1 MSRGKILSY
10 DELLSQYPDWTL
22 WETETYAQ
30 ESTPEA
36 TERARLHRLALIG
49 HVIKFIQDNSL
60 VRRTLCATAPQIPEK
75 FSVLLRDITPEG
87 LEFYRTGY
95 KKWLGRFER
104 DMYADPS
111 DVTILQTSLIQLRAK
126 AEGLK

>member
-1 MSRGKILSY
+1 MIRGKILSY

-22 WETETYAQ
+22 WETEAYAR
-30 ESTPEA
+30 ESTLEA
-36 TERARLHRLALIG
+36 TERARLLRLALIG
-49 HVIKFIQDNSL
+49 HVVKFIQDHGL
-60 VRRTLCATAPQIPEK
+60 VRRTLCATAPQIPKK
-75 FSVLLRDITPEG
+75 FSVFLRDVTPEG

-111 DVTILQTSLIQLRAK
+111 DVAILEKSLIQIRTK
-126 AEGLK
+126 TGSLK